1 MSDDTSDSE
10 NVKPQDIFARLKQMA
25 EPIVTT
31 IDNRLSGQVD
41 KRVDKRV
48 EESILDRLTVIE
60 RAIADLGREIEEL
73 RELVSEDSKDVKD
86 AKSKKEKED

>member
-1 MSDDTSDSE
+1 MSDTSE
-10 NVKPQDIFARLKQMA
+10 PNNAKPQDLIARLKQMA

-48 EESILDRLTVIE
+48 EESLKDRLSVIE
-60 RAIADLGREIEEL
+60 RAIADLDRAI
-73 RELVSEDSKDVKD
+73 KDLQDRVKD
-86 AKSKKEKED
+86 